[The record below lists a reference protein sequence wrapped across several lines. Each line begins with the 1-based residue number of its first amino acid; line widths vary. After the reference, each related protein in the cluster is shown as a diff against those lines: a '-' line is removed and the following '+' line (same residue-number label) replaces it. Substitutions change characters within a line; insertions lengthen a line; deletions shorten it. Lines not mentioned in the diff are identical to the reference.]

1 MSFKN
6 AVRIG
11 YAAAVCGALLLPAVL
26 MPFLRPDAGAE
37 NRTLA
42 EKPALKTEDG
52 SLNRDFLAD
61 AEAWFSDHFALRG
74 QLVTGYGTLTKSLFA
89 TSAEPSVIVGKEG
102 WLYYTDTLPDILGE
116 QRLTGA
122 ELEHIVRTLEL
133 MQNYCVKY
141 GARFLFACAPNK
153 AEIYPQYLPARI
165 LPGKEGNTLSALKEE
180 LAYSGVKSC
189 DLQKALRN
197 QAETAEFPVYH
208 KLDTHWNGDGAM
220 TAYKALMRTAGLPD
234 RGFDEYPR
242 TVAHDFEGDLQK
254 MLLPGSAETDDDPV
268 YAVPQTYK
276 TVGRYRGVDD
286 MTIRTECADGEGSL
300 LMFRDSFGRALIPLL
315 SQRFASCTYS
325 RAEEMPLDLIAEQP
339 TDTVICEIVE
349 RNLQDLLLHAP
360 RMAAPEAAPQ
370 SAAVRRD
377 GTAPLV
383 SACRRTGSYVHI
395 YGYFDEQF
403 SDSSAVYC
411 TVTLPDGSQQ
421 SYEAFPCF
429 EQELLGAEQFG
440 ANGFSVYL
448 PAEAVPDGAAAEISA
463 VCGTVR
469 YAAGTADLTAASGEE
484 TATG

>member
-1 MSFKN
+1 MNFKN

-26 MPFLRPDAGAE
+26 MPFLRSDAGAE

-52 SLNRDFLAD
+52 SLNRDFFTD

-74 QLVTGYGTLTKSLFA
+74 QLVTGYGRLTKSLFA
-89 TSAEPSVIVGKEG
+89 TSAEPSVIVGKDG

-141 GARFLFACAPNK
+141 GTGFVFACAPNK
-153 AEIYPQYLPARI
+153 AEIYPEYLPARI
-165 LPGKEGNTLSALKEE
+165 LPVSGGNTLSALKEE
-180 LAYSGVKSC
+180 LSGSGVKSC
-189 DLQKALRN
+189 DLQKVLLNEAK
-197 QAETAEFPVYH
+197 QAEFPVYH

-220 TAYKALMRTAGLPD
+220 TAYQALMRTAGLDD

-254 MLLPGSAETDDDPV
+254 
-268 YAVPQTYK
+268 
-276 TVGRYRGVDD
+276 
-286 MTIRTECADGEGSL
+286 
-300 LMFRDSFGRALIPLL
+300 MFRDSFGRALIPLL

-349 RNLQDLLLHAP
+349 RNLPDLLLHAP
-360 RMAAPEAAPQ
+360 RMAAPAAEPRT
-370 SAAVRRD
+370 AAVRRD

-429 EQELLGAEQFG
+429 EQELLGAERFG